1 MGASSTTLKNYL
13 HESPHFLSTYW
24 GCKNALKM
32 YHGSVTMSMSHCPTD
47 GNSEM
52 KKIESDES
60 SYRFQDD
67 ELQED

>member
-1 MGASSTTLKNYL
+1 
-13 HESPHFLSTYW
+13 
-24 GCKNALKM
+24 
-32 YHGSVTMSMSHCPTD
+32 MSMSHCPTD